1 MKIAVTLVVLM
12 EVSRMC
18 FRLGGGFVCAVLGP
32 VIGSIQGTA
41 CKGFVC
47 RCEGVA
53 VGDGM

>member
-1 MKIAVTLVVLM
+1 
-12 EVSRMC
+12 MC
-18 FRLGGGFVCAVLGP
+18 FRLGGGFVHAVLGP
-32 VIGSIQGTA
+32 MIGSIQGTG